1 MINQTISHYRVI
13 EKIGGGGMGVV
24 YKAEDTRLRRFVALK
39 FLPEDVAQDP
49 QVLARFQR
57 EAQSASALNHPN
69 ICTIY
74 DIGEQNGQTFIA
86 MEFLEGATL
95 KHRIASCSMDLDTL
109 LSLGMEI
116 ADGLEAAHAKG
127 IVHRDIKP
135 ANIFVITQGHAK
147 ILDFGLAKL
156 DILRQFTAEPGNREE
171 ETMFLPNQHL
181 TAPGEAIG
189 TVAYMSPEQTL
200 GRVLDRRTDVF
211 SFGLVLYEMAT
222 GRQAFTGDTSA
233 AIFDAILHQLPDS
246 PASINPELPL
256 ELERIIN
263 KALEKDGEL
272 RYQSAAELRADL
284 KRLKRDLDSSRPSI
298 PSSATQYNVQRG
310 RAPKVRSK
318 TIDSLAVLP
327 LVNGTGLE
335 ETEYFSDGVTES
347 IIGSLSQLPRL
358 RVMARS
364 TVFRYKAKEIDPQTV
379 GRELKVRAVITGRL
393 LKRGDSVT
401 LGLELV
407 DVEDGAQ
414 LWSAYFN
421 RKLADIFDV
430 QEQIATE
437 ISDKLRVRL
446 TGDQRK
452 RLGKRQTQNTEAYQL
467 YMKGRFHWAR
477 RTDESVKRSIE
488 CFQLAVERDP
498 GYALAY
504 TGIAE
509 VLLSA
514 LFYGVIAPR
523 VVLPKIREAVAKAL
537 DLDESLAVAHG
548 ILGFI
553 RVGFDWDAE
562 SGEKEFQRAMKLN
575 LNDSGTFRYYG
586 LSLIHLGRFEE
597 AEAAGRQALEIDPLS
612 PLMNIALG
620 AFLMFARKYD
630 AAEEQL
636 RKTLELDP
644 NFPDTHYWLALTYWM
659 REEYDGALAHIQKA
673 FTLSGGD
680 VRILCVFAAL
690 KALAGH
696 KEEALIQL
704 QELLK
709 LAEQKYV
716 APFLLSVVYFGLG
729 DYDTMFDLMEKAGQE
744 QDVSLRPLLRLQYLD
759 VLRLNPRFQ
768 DLQRRLG
775 MAPRPSC

>member
-1 MINQTISHYRVI
+1 MIGRTISHYRVI

-24 YKAEDTRLRRFVALK
+24 YKAEDTRLHRFVALK
-39 FLPEDVAQDP
+39 FLPDGVGQDP
-49 QVLARFQR
+49 QALARFQR

-74 DIGEQNGQTFIA
+74 DVGEQDGQTFIA

-95 KHRIASCSMDLDTL
+95 NHRIGCRPMELDTV

-116 ADGLEAAHAKG
+116 ADALETAHAKG

-135 ANIFVITQGHAK
+135 TNIFVISRGQAK

-156 DILRQFTAEPGNREE
+156 DLQQQCTAQSGGPGE
-171 ETMFLPNQHL
+171 ETISLNDLQL
-181 TAPGEAIG
+181 TRRGEAVG
-189 TVAYMSPEQTL
+189 TVAYMSPEQTM
-200 GRVLDRRTDVF
+200 GRALDRRTDVF
-211 SFGLVLYEMAT
+211 SFGIVLYEMAT
-222 GRQAFTGDTSA
+222 GRQAFTGNTSA
-233 AIFDAILHQLPDS
+233 AVFDAILHQIPDS
-246 PASINPELPL
+246 PASINPNLPS

-263 KALEKDGEL
+263 KALEKDWEL
-272 RYQSAAELRADL
+272 RYQSAAEMRADL
-284 KRLKRDLDSSRPSI
+284 KRLKRDLDSSRSST
-298 PSSATQYNVQRG
+298 PSSATEYKVQKG
-310 RAPKVRSK
+310 RSPKVRSK
-318 TIDSLAVLP
+318 VIDSLAVLP
-327 LVNGTGLE
+327 LINGMGLE

-364 TVFRYKAKEIDPQTV
+364 TVFRYKGREIDPQTV
-379 GRELKVRAVITGRL
+379 GRELRVRAVITGRL
-393 LKRGDSVT
+393 LKRGDFVT

-421 RKLADIFDV
+421 RKLADIFEV

-437 ISDKLRVRL
+437 ISEKLRVRL

-452 RLGKRQTQNTEAYQL
+452 RLTKRQTQNTEAYQL
-467 YMKGRFHWAR
+467 YMKGRFHWAQ
-477 RTDESVKRSIE
+477 RTDESMKKSLE

-509 VLLSA
+509 VLVSA
-514 LFYGVIAPR
+514 LNYGVIAPR
-523 VVLPKIREAVAKAL
+523 VGLPKIREAVARAL
-537 DLDESLAVAHG
+537 ELDETLAVAHG

-553 RVGFDWDAE
+553 RVGIDWDAE
-562 SGEKEFQRAMKLN
+562 SGEKEFQRAMELN
-575 LNDSGTFRYYG
+575 LNDSGTLRYYG
-586 LSLIHLGRFEE
+586 LSLIHLGRFKE
-597 AEAAGRQALEIDPLS
+597 AEAAGRRALEIDPLS
-612 PLMNIALG
+612 PSINVSLG
-620 AFLMFARKYD
+620 AFLLVGRKYD

-636 RKTLELDP
+636 RKALELDP
-644 NFPDTHYWLALTYWM
+644 NFSDAHYWLALTHWL
-659 REEYDGALAHIQKA
+659 REKYDEALAHIQRA

-716 APFLLSVVYFGLG
+716 APVLLSLVYFGLG
-729 DYDTMFDLMEKAGQE
+729 DFDTMFDLLEKSFQE
-744 QDVSLRPLLRLQYLD
+744 QDHSLRPLLRFQYLD
-759 VLRLNPRFQ
+759 VLRLDPRFQ

-775 MAPRPSC
+775 IAP